1 MYASLGIVDVVWK
14 LDLATSVKFK
24 IEFNKKDEGKCACT
38 HFLSQTESARTKS
51 CGQTSFTVTP
61 PKGI

>member
-24 IEFNKKDEGKCACT
+24 IEFNKKKET
-38 HFLSQTESARTKS
+38 NVSVHVLTF
-51 CGQTSFTVTP
+51 
-61 PKGI
+61 